1 MENDDHLSAARKR
14 ELAAIIL
21 DAAQKGCGGRE
32 ELRLLCRGHGMTD
45 DEEQSAFDPWGGLL
59 RALCESGTLGHTAQ
73 QKKAFRPCPPF
84 APHFEDVSADTPFAD
99 SILYLAD
106 CGITNGTDSHLFS
119 PDAPITTHQ
128 WAVMLCRA
136 YGLETSG
143 TTWTELGQSAIRRV
157 HQKRWMEATAI
168 SASDTQICRGAL
180 YKSAFAAA
188 GVAVYDNTLYEG
200 GEELPDYEN
209 CLRTGCELHLC
220 DDDAD
225 PLEIVTRGEAAQVL
239 HAILAQE
246 LVVKEPPAPVTMEN
260 RSGVSTNAFLLELRR
275 VPQPILDAFN
285 AHGWR
290 YVIDYDYIASLSRR
304 GGVSCTGATSYA
316 DKTIYISEA
325 GATLHEFG
333 HFLSSIL
340 NDSAVCERLYC
351 EEAQNSCLRAY
362 AKTNAAEYFA
372 DFFDYW
378 VTNRQSTVKMTWL
391 QASAPQTYTYFE
403 ALEADGWS

>member
-1 MENDDHLSAARKR
+1 MQKKLTAFCTVLLLIMLLTVSASAA
-14 ELAAIIL
+14 
-21 DAAQKGCGGRE
+21 
-32 ELRLLCRGHGMTD
+32 
-45 DEEQSAFDPWGGLL
+45 
-59 RALCESGTLGHTAQ
+59 
-73 QKKAFRPCPPF
+73 

-290 YVIDYDYIASLSRR
+290 YVIDYDYI
-304 GGVSCTGATSYA
+304 T
-316 DKTIYISEA
+316 
-325 GATLHEFG
+325 
-333 HFLSSIL
+333 FL
-340 NDSAVCERLYC
+340 
-351 EEAQNSCLRAY
+351 
-362 AKTNAAEYFA
+362 
-372 DFFDYW
+372 
-378 VTNRQSTVKMTWL
+378 
-391 QASAPQTYTYFE
+391 
-403 ALEADGWS
+403 

>member
-1 MENDDHLSAARKR
+1 MQKKLTAFCTVLLLIMLLTVSASAA
-14 ELAAIIL
+14 
-21 DAAQKGCGGRE
+21 
-32 ELRLLCRGHGMTD
+32 
-45 DEEQSAFDPWGGLL
+45 
-59 RALCESGTLGHTAQ
+59 
-73 QKKAFRPCPPF
+73 

-333 HFLSSIL
+333 HFLSNIL

-403 ALEADGWS
+403 VLEADGWS

>member
-1 MENDDHLSAARKR
+1 MQKKLTAFCTVLLLIMLLTVSASAA
-14 ELAAIIL
+14 
-21 DAAQKGCGGRE
+21 
-32 ELRLLCRGHGMTD
+32 
-45 DEEQSAFDPWGGLL
+45 
-59 RALCESGTLGHTAQ
+59 
-73 QKKAFRPCPPF
+73 

-209 CLRTGCELHLC
+209 CLRTG
-220 DDDAD
+220 
-225 PLEIVTRGEAAQVL
+225 
-239 HAILAQE
+239 
-246 LVVKEPPAPVTMEN
+246 
-260 RSGVSTNAFLLELRR
+260 
-275 VPQPILDAFN
+275 
-285 AHGWR
+285 
-290 YVIDYDYIASLSRR
+290 
-304 GGVSCTGATSYA
+304 
-316 DKTIYISEA
+316 
-325 GATLHEFG
+325 
-333 HFLSSIL
+333 
-340 NDSAVCERLYC
+340 
-351 EEAQNSCLRAY
+351 
-362 AKTNAAEYFA
+362 
-372 DFFDYW
+372 
-378 VTNRQSTVKMTWL
+378 
-391 QASAPQTYTYFE
+391 
-403 ALEADGWS
+403 

>member
-1 MENDDHLSAARKR
+1 M
-14 ELAAIIL
+14 
-21 DAAQKGCGGRE
+21 
-32 ELRLLCRGHGMTD
+32 
-45 DEEQSAFDPWGGLL
+45 
-59 RALCESGTLGHTAQ
+59 
-73 QKKAFRPCPPF
+73 
-84 APHFEDVSADTPFAD
+84 
-99 SILYLAD
+99 
-106 CGITNGTDSHLFS
+106 
-119 PDAPITTHQ
+119 
-128 WAVMLCRA
+128 
-136 YGLETSG
+136 
-143 TTWTELGQSAIRRV
+143 
-157 HQKRWMEATAI
+157 
-168 SASDTQICRGAL
+168 
-180 YKSAFAAA
+180 
-188 GVAVYDNTLYEG
+188 
-200 GEELPDYEN
+200 
-209 CLRTGCELHLC
+209 
-220 DDDAD
+220 
-225 PLEIVTRGEAAQVL
+225 
-239 HAILAQE
+239 
-246 LVVKEPPAPVTMEN
+246 
-260 RSGVSTNAFLLELRR
+260 STNAFLLELRR